1 MMNRIRKKK
10 YRGIDPFKKMMNDQK
25 NVEKLY
31 KIYYIINIWVWLA
44 MLLGSIIF
52 IIWAVKYLGSI
63 N

>member
-31 KIYYIINIWVWLA
+31 KIYYIINIWVWFA